1 MDEQISQF
9 SAITGASADRAR
21 FFIES
26 SGGDVQAAIATYYES
41 EGQEAGDEE
50 DQQGGESTVVP
61 PTATAG
67 QSAPSAPS
75 AAAPSGGPRTLSGAP
90 AEPLPAGWGSGSG
103 SDSRATASS
112 SSRNQPTTSST
123 GFSAGGGIR
132 TFRDLAGDAP
142 SGRGGGGGG
151 GRGDDDDEDDD
162 DDDDPQNLFAGGE
175 RSGLS
180 VQNPDSGRRRRG
192 DQPDVVSE
200 ILRRAAAAG
209 AAGGG
214 GDGQHGFGDD
224 EGQVPASSAPA
235 PASFGGAGR
244 TIGDESSGPEAP
256 VPATGGQPT
265 PSVPSGNDEGGE
277 EDDPVVTRQLTFW
290 SDGFSIGDGAL
301 QRYDDPQSAALLAAI
316 ENNNAPPEAFGIR
329 FGQRVVIQVAK
340 RLGEKYSPPPPAPMK
355 AFSGGGN
362 RLGSPAPA
370 TTTTGGNE
378 SASTSGPSG
387 TATTASNAAAP
398 QEVSVD
404 ESKPTT
410 RIQIRLADGTRLVGR
425 FNQEQHTVAH
435 IRGFIN
441 ASSPGMSAR
450 SYALQTSFP
459 PKAIEDESQ
468 TLKDAGLVNAVV
480 QQKWA

>member
-1 MDEQISQF
+1 M
-9 SAITGASADRAR
+9 
-21 FFIES
+21 
-26 SGGDVQAAIATYYES
+26 
-41 EGQEAGDEE
+41 
-50 DQQGGESTVVP
+50 
-61 PTATAG
+61 
-67 QSAPSAPS
+67 
-75 AAAPSGGPRTLSGAP
+75 
-90 AEPLPAGWGSGSG
+90 
-103 SDSRATASS
+103 
-112 SSRNQPTTSST
+112 
-123 GFSAGGGIR
+123 
-132 TFRDLAGDAP
+132 AGDAP

-151 GRGDDDDEDDD
+151 RGGDDDEDDD

-370 TTTTGGNE
+370 TTTGGNE

-441 ASSPGMSAR
+441 AWVYQSETTAI
-450 SYALQTSFP
+450 ALSFTSRRH
-459 PKAIEDESQ
+459 Q
-468 TLKDAGLVNAVV
+468 LT
-480 QQKWA
+480 